1 MSDRRAV
8 RRQETIEEIVAISL
22 REMTRV
28 GAGGLSLGAV
38 ARELGIRTPSL
49 YGYFDSKAALYD
61 EIFRRGWVEI
71 GELIG
76 DLLPLEDL
84 RAQLA
89 ESFRL
94 LVVWSAEHPAQAQL
108 MFWRPVPS
116 WEPSPEAFEP
126 ALVTM
131 GLFMDGLTRA
141 NDRGDLRTDV
151 PLEEQAQVWSALVT
165 GVISQQLS
173 NEPGISLEEGRV
185 SRYLDSFVDMFINFY
200 SAGRTP

>member
-1 MSDRRAV
+1 MSDRRAI
-8 RRQETIEEIVAISL
+8 RRQETIDQIVTISL
-22 REMTRV
+22 QEMTRV

-49 YGYFDSKAALYD
+49 YGYFGSKAALYD

-76 DLLPLEDL
+76 ALLPLDDL

-116 WEPSPEAFEP
+116 WEPSPDAFEP
-126 ALVTM
+126 ALATM
-131 GLFMDGLTRA
+131 GLFVDGLTRA
-141 NDRGDLRTDV
+141 NERGDLRTDV
-151 PLEEQAQVWSALVT
+151 PLEELAQVWSALVA

-173 NEPGISLEEGRV
+173 NEPGTSLEEGRV

-200 SAGRTP
+200 AAGRTP